1 MESYAL
7 LSLAAGALVLLC
19 GAQVPPETD
28 PARLFEE
35 IGARALPGVEMVCGA
50 SDKRWLLEVN
60 GGGLV
65 LGDFDGD
72 EICDLVL
79 IQGST
84 IERVSANQSGLPP
97 QLLLGLGDGCF
108 EPAGETWAMSAGR
121 WGTGG
126 TAGDLNADGW
136 LDLIVTGWGPDR
148 VFLNRNGAG
157 FIELDSASGLQQEGW
172 STSAALLDYDGDG
185 NLDLVVIGYLEF
197 DLDTA
202 PAYGSAGC
210 QWKGHPVLCGP
221 EGFTATHDRLYR
233 GLGDGRFEDV
243 SLKAGFRPDRPAFG
257 LGVITVDF
265 DADGD
270 TDIYVANDS
279 TPNHLWENLGQG
291 LLREVGWKA
300 GCALDA
306 NGREQAGMGIAA
318 GDLNSDGR
326 QDLWVT
332 NFSGEANALYLARG
346 AGRFRERANA
356 ARVFGPSLARLG
368 WGTGAGDL
376 DLDGDLD
383 LWVLNGHVYPE
394 ADRAGTDTR
403 YAQADQLFLAEG
415 QGAALRFEEMPLS
428 ASAPAVSRAGAQADL
443 DGDGDLDLVALSVEG
458 PVRVLLNRAR
468 ETSAR
473 HWLAV
478 ELEAR
483 GGNRQALGAEVSA
496 EWEGGRRTSEVR
508 TCAGFQ
514 AAVPARV
521 HFGLGS
527 SERLRRLRVRW
538 PSGRIQVL
546 EDLSVDRVLRLREP
560 EDQE

>member
-1 MESYAL
+1 MLTLTILCFPWAAASPSQEVEVPTESD
-7 LSLAAGALVLLC
+7 AG
-19 GAQVPPETD
+19 G
-28 PARLFEE
+28 LFEE
-35 IGARALPGVEMVCGA
+35 IGEQALPGVEMVCG
-50 SDKRWLLEVN
+50 SMDKRWLLEVN

-65 LGDFDGD
+65 LGDFNGDGV
-72 EICDLVL
+72 CDLVL
-79 IQGST
+79 IRGST
-84 IERVSANQSGLPP
+84 VERVSAGKPGLAPE
-97 QLLLGLGDGCF
+97 LFLGVGDGRF
-108 EPAGETWAMSAGR
+108 EAAGGDWAMRAGH
-121 WGTGG
+121 WGMGG
-126 TAGDLNADGW
+126 TAGDVNADGW
-136 LDLIVTGWGPDR
+136 LDLIITEWGPDR
-148 VFLNRNGAG
+148 VFLNRKGEGFAELEQGAG
-157 FIELDSASGLQQEGW
+157 LAREGW

-185 NLDLVVIGYLEF
+185 LLDLVVVGYLEF
-197 DLDTA
+197 DPKTA

-210 QWKGHPVLCGP
+210 RWKGHPVLCGP

-243 SLKAGFRPDRPAFG
+243 SVEAGFRPDRPGFG
-257 LGVITVDF
+257 LGVMTADL

-291 LLREVGWKA
+291 KLREVGWKS

-306 NGREQAGMGIAA
+306 NGREQAGMGIAV
-318 GDLNSDGR
+318 GDLNSDGK

-346 AGRFRERANA
+346 SGRFRERANA

-403 YAQADQLFLAEG
+403 YAQADQLFLA
-415 QGAALRFEEMPLS
+415 QGRKEALRFEERLLS
-428 ASAPAVSRAGAQADL
+428 EAAPAVSRAGAQADL
-443 DGDGDLDLVALSVEG
+443 DGDGDLDLVALSVGG
-458 PVRVLLNRAR
+458 PVRVLLNRVQ
-468 ETSAR
+468 EEDPR

-483 GGNRQALGAEVSA
+483 GGNRQALGAQLTLA
-496 EWEGGRRTSEVR
+496 WEGGTQCRELR
-508 TCAGFQ
+508 TCGGFQ

-527 SERLRRLRVRW
+527 SEHRLRLHIRW
-538 PSGRIQVL
+538 PSGQTQML
-546 EDLSVDRVLRLREP
+546 EDPGIDRLLRVREP
-560 EDQE
+560 EEDD